1 MNRNFNLIRA
11 GMLAA
16 IVAAAVTPVY
26 AQVYVQNGNAQDANN
41 LVGSGGS
48 NTPVQGFVP
57 SNPNIY
63 GLQNSGAAFNPA
75 GMPQFSR
82 VVPVPIPGGGTTYA
96 QIPVVGQ
103 SSFQSSGVSPSQVRL
118 SSVSAVSQGVSSLAV
133 GRALNGA
140 VNTNQ
145 SYSAQ
150 IGAGLGVSSALTG
163 IGAVNQVNA
172 PLNANGQYTSYFNNN
187 VSLPTNPQAYSGI
200 STGSS
205 GQINPLFGLR
215 PMSGALM
222 PTGNQSSKSR
232 YLNRGESSFKIN
244 GKVSGSRSLG
254 LASVRPTNSA
264 IGKPNQGMVGY
275 VPRKHVPSGDYYQR
289 LLTELS
295 TGRRSKIVAPGIGG
309 ASAITNTTLAPVNS
323 KKAQQLMIDPITGL
337 PIAPITAKRTVGQ
350 TSTGGVAPNGSSNV
364 PHAVSPTG
372 SQNWLT
378 PKTQKMLR
386 AGRHVPAISQ
396 LAGRTHSTFNR
407 FMKRG
412 QMDLKQGRYIA
423 ALYRFNSALI
433 VNPGNQLARLARA
446 NTELMGGMYASAYAD
461 FKTVFAHHPR
471 FTALRYNWNA
481 MLPRH
486 AVEKTQ
492 TQLKRM
498 LPDQSDAAAF
508 LLAYTYY
515 QTGHDNNLRQL
526 LSLWASWGTG
536 SLWPSILNRAWL
548 INPAKR

>member
-140 VNTNQ
+140 VNPNQ

-205 GQINPLFGLR
+205 GLTIN
-215 PMSGALM
+215 A
-222 PTGNQSSKSR
+222 
-232 YLNRGESSFKIN
+232 E
-244 GKVSGSRSLG
+244 
-254 LASVRPTNSA
+254 
-264 IGKPNQGMVGY
+264 
-275 VPRKHVPSGDYYQR
+275 
-289 LLTELS
+289 
-295 TGRRSKIVAPGIGG
+295 
-309 ASAITNTTLAPVNS
+309 
-323 KKAQQLMIDPITGL
+323 
-337 PIAPITAKRTVGQ
+337 
-350 TSTGGVAPNGSSNV
+350 
-364 PHAVSPTG
+364 
-372 SQNWLT
+372 
-378 PKTQKMLR
+378 
-386 AGRHVPAISQ
+386 
-396 LAGRTHSTFNR
+396 
-407 FMKRG
+407 
-412 QMDLKQGRYIA
+412 
-423 ALYRFNSALI
+423 
-433 VNPGNQLARLARA
+433 
-446 NTELMGGMYASAYAD
+446 
-461 FKTVFAHHPR
+461 
-471 FTALRYNWNA
+471 
-481 MLPRH
+481 
-486 AVEKTQ
+486 
-492 TQLKRM
+492 LKR
-498 LPDQSDAAAF
+498 
-508 LLAYTYY
+508 
-515 QTGHDNNLRQL
+515 
-526 LSLWASWGTG
+526 
-536 SLWPSILNRAWL
+536 
-548 INPAKR
+548 